1 MSPSDDSSNRSVP
14 SVEPARR
21 STRVARWLDRVA
33 LTGLGGASSF
43 SIAVTLGIVFILA
56 SESIRFFRMDGVSLS
71 EFLFGLEWSPTL
83 GAERKFG
90 IWPLL
95 NGTLFV
101 AAIAMLVA
109 LPMGL
114 LTAVYLSEYAS
125 ATVRS
130 LLKPALE
137 VLAGIPTVV
146 YGLFAITFITP
157 GLRWLT
163 DPVLGIH
170 GFHSQ
175 NVMAAGLAVGI
186 LCLPIV
192 SSLCEDALRAVPR
205 ALREGA
211 YGLGGTK
218 FDVTV
223 RVVVP
228 AALSGIISAFLLATA
243 RAIGE
248 TMVVAMAAGSSA
260 QLTLDPRE
268 PAQTMTGY
276 IAQMAKG
283 DVARQSAE
291 YLTLYAVGATLFLL
305 TLVLTL
311 LGQWIRLR
319 FREAYE

>member
-1 MSPSDDSSNRSVP
+1 MAQAIEASNP
-14 SVEPARR
+14 TPAAPVRR
-21 STRVARWLDRVA
+21 STWSARVAEYGVRV
-33 LTGLGGASSF
+33 LLGLAASF
-43 SIAVTLGIVFILA
+43 SIAVTLGIVLILTQ
-56 SESIRFFRMDGVSLS
+56 ETTNFFRSGEVTPTQ
-71 EFLFGLEWSPTL
+71 FLTGTQWSPTL
-83 GAERKFG
+83 GAEKRFG
-90 IWPLL
+90 VLPLL
-95 NGTLFV
+95 GGTLYV
-101 AAIAMLVA
+101 ACVAMLVA
-109 LPMGL
+109 IPLGL
-114 LTAVYLSEYAS
+114 VTAIYLSEYAS
-125 ATVRS
+125 ARIRGW
-130 LLKPALE
+130 LKPALE

-157 GLRWLT
+157 SLRWIT
-163 DPVLGIH
+163 DPFLGEH
-170 GFHSQ
+170 GFRGQ
-175 NVMAAGLAVGI
+175 NVLAAGIAVGI

-218 FDVTV
+218 FDVTI

-228 AALSGIISAFLLATA
+228 AALSGIIAACLLAVA
-243 RAIGE
+243 RAVGE
-248 TMVVAMAAGSSA
+248 TMVVAMAAGSTA

-283 DVARQSAE
+283 DVARQSTE

-305 TLVLTL
+305 TLSLTL
-311 LGQWIRLR
+311 VGQWIRYR